1 MCIEVT
7 LKDLKPSV
15 LRRELVR
22 MASKNAMRP
31 GDAALKAAE
40 MEDED
45 EDESDDENESLVS
58 LVEETRGKSKAPEVL
73 EDDLPADVVA
83 ANNKKKPKKEADA

>member
-22 MASKNAMRP
+22 MASKNVMRP
-31 GDAALKAAE
+31 GDAAIKAADTDE
-40 MEDED
+40 EDDED
-45 EDESDDENESLVS
+45 EDENESLVS